1 MVADNLIQFGK
12 EMKEFPDLPFKIR
25 NSLTSHPLFEP
36 ERIKKLLRTVPRQ
49 QIEIRMVQTRDT
61 NDQKYVRGQKLD
73 DVDPVETFARLEEQ
87 ATWMLVHE
95 SWIHDRDYND
105 LVNAYIAEL
114 AEHCDEMQGGIYDI
128 GCWLFLSSKSSVV
141 HFHSDPD
148 QSFLNQVKGSKTVY
162 TYPAKILPESSIE
175 KLVRSSD
182 QGAVNYLPE
191 YEKSLNPP
199 VVLNP
204 GDSVFL
210 PLYGPHRVI
219 NDDVPCISWNV
230 GFNTRK
236 SLRRKKVHL
245 VNLELRKLGLPVSP
259 YNRSHTVDSL
269 KRSVYFGVR
278 VKNKLQ
284 RLMGIGHTT
293 K

>member
-25 NSLTSHPLFEP
+25 NSLASHPLFEP
-36 ERIKKLLRTVPRQ
+36 ERIKRLLRTVPRQ

-61 NDQKYVRGQKLD
+61 NDQKYVRGQRLD
-73 DVDPVETFARLEEQ
+73 NIDPVEAFARLEEQ
-87 ATWMLVHE
+87 PTWMLVHE

-105 LVNAYIAEL
+105 LVNAYVAEL
-114 AEHCDEMQGGIYDI
+114 AEHCEEMQGGVYDI

-162 TYPAKILPESSIE
+162 TYPAKVLPESSIE
-175 KLVRSSD
+175 NLVRSSD
-182 QGAVNYLPE
+182 QGAVTYFPE

-236 SLRRKKVHL
+236 SQRRKKIHL
-245 VNLELRKLGLPVSP
+245 VNLELRKLGLRVSP
-259 YNRSHTVDSL
+259 YSRSSTVDSL
-269 KRSVYFGVR
+269 KFYSYFGVR
-278 VKNKLQ
+278 AINKLK
-284 RLMGIGHTT
+284 RVMGIGQAT

>member
-1 MVADNLIQFGK
+1 MSAHNLIQFGK
-12 EMKEFPDLPFKIR
+12 DLKAFPDLPFKMR
-25 NSLTSHPLFEP
+25 NSLPSHPLFEP
-36 ERIKKLLRTVPRQ
+36 ERIKKLLRTVPRRH
-49 QIEIRMVQTRDT
+49 IEIRMVQTRDT
-61 NDQKYVRGQKLD
+61 NDQKYARGQKLD
-73 DVDPVETFARLEEQ
+73 DADPVEAFERLEEVP
-87 ATWMLVHE
+87 TWMLVHE

-105 LVNAYIAEL
+105 LVKAYVAEL
-114 AEHCDEMQGGIYDI
+114 AGHCEEMQGGIYDI

-162 TYPAKILPESSIE
+162 TYPARILPESAVE
-175 KLVRSSD
+175 NLVRSSD
-182 QGAVNYLPE
+182 QGAVSYVPE

-199 VVLNP
+199 VVLKP

-236 SLRRKKVHL
+236 SLRRKKIHL
-245 VNLELRKLGLPVSP
+245 VNLELRKFGLPVSS
-259 YNRSHTVDSL
+259 YDRSHTVDTL
-269 KRSVYFGVR
+269 KHFAYFGFR

-284 RLMGIGHTT
+284 RLMGIGATA